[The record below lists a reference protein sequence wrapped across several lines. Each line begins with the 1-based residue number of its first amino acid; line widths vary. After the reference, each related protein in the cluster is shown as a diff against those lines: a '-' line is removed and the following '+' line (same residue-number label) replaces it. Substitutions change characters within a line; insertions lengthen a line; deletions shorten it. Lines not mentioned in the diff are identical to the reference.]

1 VDYSWDGF
9 QWISSEDNA
18 NSIIAFRRID
28 KKGND
33 LIAIF
38 NFTPNSFDEY
48 KIGVPEN
55 ATYKVIMDTSLEKYG
70 GIKPRISGTYKA
82 KKIPMHSL
90 DYSIGIKL
98 NGLSAIYLEKKEN
111 KKNMDNKT
119 TKENKK
125 KN

>member
-1 VDYSWDGF
+1 
-9 QWISSEDNA
+9 
-18 NSIIAFRRID
+18 
-28 KKGND
+28 
-33 LIAIF
+33 
-38 NFTPNSFDEY
+38 
-48 KIGVPEN
+48 
-55 ATYKVIMDTSLEKYG
+55 
-70 GIKPRISGTYKA
+70 
-82 KKIPMHSL
+82 MHSL